1 MPLTSGN
8 NDGASIELVDMA
20 GEAATTTTA
29 SLSGMLNFT
38 CHYAGLQSIQ
48 CQHAKFILK
57 V

>member
-8 NDGASIELVDMA
+8 NDGASIDLVDMA

-29 SLSGMLNFT
+29 SLSGMLNCT
-38 CHYAGLQSIQ
+38 CRYAGLQSIQ